1 MMVLSAYCLPFC
13 CCVMLV
19 QIYVQSEMCASA
31 KEYIRQSFLSANCA
45 DWWYCPTCRH
55 DRLSIQ
61 IPSVLVSVISK
72 RAISNQMPF
81 VPPNQLCITDDM
93 AHKIG
98 LSEMRT
104 NTHPISSL
112 SLHSLD
118 PAGLSASSTFV
129 RTHKSHLPAKLREE
143 LTSQLG

>member
-1 MMVLSAYCLPFC
+1 MYNPR
-13 CCVMLV
+13 CVQV
-19 QIYVQSEMCASA
+19 P
-31 KEYIRQSFLSANCA
+31 KNTSANHSYQPIVPIGDTA
-45 DWWYCPTCRH
+45 RHRHH
-55 DRLSIQ
+55 DRLSIH